1 MRYIYSA
8 LPSLCWNAHVHAPDP
23 LRPSVCLSVW
33 LFTKML
39 MLRAVDASFWFT
51 TMASPAPLSRLLCFC
66 NHRRRSFYFCCLSFT
81 PPPPLATPPFCNF
94 HPANSF
100 CETVCIRIY
109 IYMCV
114 RALALHCAAALA
126 PFHYCFHLHPFAA
139 ELLSELKSVVLATAS
154 RRRVFLIN
162 PPPPSTSPPNTLAV
176 SAFIW
181 ITDKRDTRTLLLCL
195 YLIHRC
201 NHLRN

>member
-1 MRYIYSA
+1 MSDGIYIFRASFA
-8 LPSLCWNAHVHAPDP
+8 LLERSRSRSGSPPSD
-23 LRPSVCLSVW
+23 RPSVCLSVW

-51 TMASPAPLSRLLCFC
+51 TMASRATLSRLLCFC

-81 PPPPLATPPFCNF
+81 TPRPSPPPGFVIFTPR
-94 HPANSF
+94 
-100 CETVCIRIY
+100 TVFAKPSVY
-109 IYMCV
+109 VYMCA
-114 RALALHCAAALA
+114 RSLHCAAALA

-162 PPPPSTSPPNTLAV
+162 PPPRINPPITPPLSPRSFELQINAIPEHYCSV
-176 SAFIW
+176 
-181 ITDKRDTRTLLLCL
+181 
-195 YLIHRC
+195 LI
-201 NHLRN
+201 